1 MSFNSIKNIFFSI
14 SSRGVPQPDNR
25 EGNEFCLGVLN
36 NFYQDGVK
44 LHDISCH
51 HVKHVVCEQ

>member
-1 MSFNSIKNIFFSI
+1 
-14 SSRGVPQPDNR
+14 
-25 EGNEFCLGVLN
+25 LGVLN